1 MASDLVWLHLYTEIA
16 TLCRSTGA
24 NAKHAFKTQ
33 RCVISY
39 LRAQIKRTF
48 YLNLALFH
56 RVPLSPVCLI
66 LLLGLWSRRSSGLVH
81 LGVEP
86 VDVLEGRLLRAGHPG
101 WYCGGGRTADVRLR
115 RGRLAEVVDAS
126 VVWVAVIVLHVRE
139 GGRVRGGGAGLDL
152 GVTRV
157 EAVSKEERR
166 YTGAQAQQKYMFYT
180 FSLWFFV
187 CDRHSAEQL
196 LWRSRWANQSCQ
208 VRCQSQHFTTVTNAG
223 LLLFYC
229 TCCKP
234 LCYHTLD
241 CEIIIK
247 QQHTECQFFGCCWGF
262 LWFIPISVIRD
273 PVQLL
278 LTQCLQFALWS
289 FCCIFA
295 LVFLLLAK
303 PGNDKRVNLIIL
315 KPQADKTVVLL
326 FWKDGLWALV
336 SFWRL

>member
-16 TLCRSTGA
+16 TRCRSTGA

-180 FSLWFFV
+180 FSLWFFF

-196 LWRSRWANQSCQ
+196 LWRSRWAHQSCQ
-208 VRCQSQHFTTVTNAG
+208 VRCQSQH
-223 LLLFYC
+223 YC
-229 TCCKP
+229 DKCWS
-234 LCYHTLD
+234 
-241 CEIIIK
+241 III
-247 QQHTECQFFGCCWGF
+247 
-262 LWFIPISVIRD
+262 
-273 PVQLL
+273 LL
-278 LTQCLQFALWS
+278 YML
-289 FCCIFA
+289 
-295 LVFLLLAK
+295 
-303 PGNDKRVNLIIL
+303 
-315 KPQADKTVVLL
+315 
-326 FWKDGLWALV
+326 
-336 SFWRL
+336 